1 MLKYPNKG
9 HVVKRQ
15 ENSKIG
21 FVPNLPACIEED
33 IFADKAITWLTIITF
48 LNLAHLRDVVGTLI
62 AEYIHRLHAV

>member
-1 MLKYPNKG
+1 MVN
-9 HVVKRQ
+9 Q
-15 ENSKIG
+15 EEE
-21 FVPNLPACIEED
+21 EED